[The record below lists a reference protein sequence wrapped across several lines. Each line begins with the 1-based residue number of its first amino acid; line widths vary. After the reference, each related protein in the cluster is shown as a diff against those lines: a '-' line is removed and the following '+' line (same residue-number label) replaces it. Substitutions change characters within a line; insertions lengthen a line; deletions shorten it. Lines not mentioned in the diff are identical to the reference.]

1 MHDKLLNHRYQ
12 IIEKI
17 GGGGMAL
24 VYKAQDTL
32 LNRVVAIKVLH
43 KHFCNDEEFIRR
55 FRREAEAAASLSHSN
70 IVNIYDIGKTEE
82 DYFIVME
89 YVEGKT
95 LSQIINEE
103 GPLDIDRTVE
113 IAIQICEALEEA
125 HKKGI
130 VHRDIKPHNIIITAD
145 DRIKVADFGIAQAA
159 TSLTMTQPNS
169 VLGSV
174 HYSSPEQARG
184 GFVDARSDLYS
195 LGVVMYEMLTK
206 QVPFQGENHI
216 TIALKH
222 IQEPF
227 LPPSQI
233 NPAIPKNLERIVSR
247 ALEKDTMQR
256 YQSAEELRKDL
267 ELFYTKGQVSKE
279 TLRHNPGLLS
289 RNAPTQI
296 YPTVRRKAGGEQGS
310 KTFSKKQKNKYLLWI
325 VGGFA
330 ALVGVGIILLFTV
343 PNLFYVPNVEVP
355 DLIGKTL
362 AEAQELLAKEKLSL
376 SIIREEY
383 SKELP
388 AQSILYQDPAPK
400 ETVKQG
406 RTVQVIVSRGPKII
420 KVEDVTNKP
429 LRDAKVILNGQNL
442 EIGKISYSYHP
453 EIPAEY
459 VIEQNPKN
467 GTDVLEGTEVDLKV
481 SKGSEEVLIEVPN
494 FLNQPLDNVLKEI
507 ENLGLKVGRIDQQ
520 VNSTVQAGRVI
531 SQSVQPG
538 EKVAAGK
545 IIDLTVSKGELKRT
559 TVNFEVPNGPE
570 SQKVQVKVITADGER
585 IVYEQNHS
593 PGDQINRVIEWSG
606 ETARIQVIIDGVV
619 RSDNVVQ

>member
-1 MHDKLLNHRYQ
+1 M
-12 IIEKI
+12 
-17 GGGGMAL
+17 
-24 VYKAQDTL
+24 
-32 LNRVVAIKVLH
+32 
-43 KHFCNDEEFIRR
+43 
-55 FRREAEAAASLSHSN
+55 
-70 IVNIYDIGKTEE
+70 
-82 DYFIVME
+82 
-89 YVEGKT
+89 
-95 LSQIINEE
+95 
-103 GPLDIDRTVE
+103 
-113 IAIQICEALEEA
+113 
-125 HKKGI
+125 
-130 VHRDIKPHNIIITAD
+130 
-145 DRIKVADFGIAQAA
+145 
-159 TSLTMTQPNS
+159 
-169 VLGSV
+169 
-174 HYSSPEQARG
+174 
-184 GFVDARSDLYS
+184 
-195 LGVVMYEMLTK
+195 
-206 QVPFQGENHI
+206 
-216 TIALKH
+216 
-222 IQEPF
+222 
-227 LPPSQI
+227 
-233 NPAIPKNLERIVSR
+233 
-247 ALEKDTMQR
+247 
-256 YQSAEELRKDL
+256 
-267 ELFYTKGQVSKE
+267 
-279 TLRHNPGLLS
+279 
-289 RNAPTQI
+289 
-296 YPTVRRKAGGEQGS
+296 
-310 KTFSKKQKNKYLLWI
+310 
-325 VGGFA
+325 
-330 ALVGVGIILLFTV
+330 
-343 PNLFYVPNVEVP
+343 
-355 DLIGKTL
+355 
-362 AEAQELLAKEKLSL
+362 
-376 SIIREEY
+376 
-383 SKELP
+383 
-388 AQSILYQDPAPK
+388 
-400 ETVKQG
+400 
-406 RTVQVIVSRGPKII
+406 QVIVSRGPKII